1 MQLYL
6 DNAAAEVLQA
16 YYEKNGSEYDHSQ
29 FSTCEGCGHCCEH
42 EA

>member
-29 FSTCEGCGHCCEH
+29 FPNCGSCGHCCEH